1 MTEFVQVDAIA
12 HAIQLAVTPV
22 FLLAGVGAV
31 LSVLANRLA
40 RIVDRGRV
48 LHDRRHHDP
57 SEAHE
62 IDTELTV
69 INRRMQVVNTAI
81 SLCTLCALLIC
92 AVVAVLFLGTITASG
107 DAAPIAMLFIASM
120 TCLIGALLAF
130 LVEISLATVKEPL
143 RR

>member
-1 MTEFVQVDAIA
+1 MSDSVQVDAIA

-22 FLLAGVGAV
+22 FLLAGVGAM

-48 LHDRRHHDP
+48 LHDRRHHDQ
-57 SEAHE
+57 SELRD
-62 IDTELTV
+62 IDSELAV
-69 INRRMQVVNTAI
+69 INRRMRVVNTAI

-92 AVVAVLFLGTITASG
+92 TVVAVLFFNTITASG
-107 DAAPIAMLFIASM
+107 NASGIALLFIAAM

-130 LVEISLATVKEPL
+130 LVEIYLATVKVPL

>member
-1 MTEFVQVDAIA
+1 MTEFVQVDAIV

-22 FLLAGVGAV
+22 FLLAGVGAI
-31 LSVLANRLA
+31 LAVLANRLA

-57 SEAHE
+57 AVARE
-62 IDTELTV
+62 IDVELTV

-92 AVVAVLFLGTITASG
+92 SVVAVLFLGTITASG
-107 DAAPIAMLFIASM
+107 NATPIAFLFIAAM
-120 TCLIGALLAF
+120 ACLICALLAF
-130 LVEISLATVKEPL
+130 LVEIYLATVKVPL